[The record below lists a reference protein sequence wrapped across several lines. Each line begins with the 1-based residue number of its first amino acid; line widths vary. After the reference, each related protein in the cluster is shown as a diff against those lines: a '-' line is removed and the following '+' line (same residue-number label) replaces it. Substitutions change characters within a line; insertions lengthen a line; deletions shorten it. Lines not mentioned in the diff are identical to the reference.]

1 MSKSTYR
8 IIAAAIEFKG
18 KVWPGDRHG
27 HIIRYL
33 VATGIATD
41 EDKPLTDENSTQGF
55 IDSNGKFWSRED
67 ARNIAIQCDQVPWDH
82 GTLYSED
89 LW

>member
-1 MSKSTYR
+1 MSGRYR
-8 IIAAAIEFKG
+8 LIAAAIEFKG

-27 HIIRYL
+27 NIIAYL
-33 VATGIATD
+33 VKTGIATE
-41 EDKPLTDENSTQGF
+41 EDRPLTDENSVQGF
-55 IDSNGKFWSRED
+55 IDSNGKFWSREH
-67 ARNIAIQCDQVPWDH
+67 ARDIAINTGQIKPDH